1 MSFCVIVFWKF
12 DELCWLGDFQE
23 VLILIKKMLRPLK
36 QIILILIG
44 VGFLWGFYSSIEKSF
59 SVKNLKVAESSES
72 EKEDTEAEFEDL
84 KFLSQDAEKIL
95 QNSLQKQLANNEILS
110 FSQYFLEVPV
120 SPPNL

>member
-1 MSFCVIVFWKF
+1 
-12 DELCWLGDFQE
+12 
-23 VLILIKKMLRPLK
+23 MLRPLK

-95 QNSLQKQLANNEILS
+95 QNSLKKQLASNEILS
-110 FSQYFLEVPV
+110 FSQHFLEVPV

>member
-1 MSFCVIVFWKF
+1 
-12 DELCWLGDFQE
+12 
-23 VLILIKKMLRPLK
+23 MLRPLK

-72 EKEDTEAEFEDL
+72 EKEDIEAEFEDL

-110 FSQYFLEVPV
+110 FSQHFLEVPV

>member
-1 MSFCVIVFWKF
+1 
-12 DELCWLGDFQE
+12 
-23 VLILIKKMLRPLK
+23 MLRPLK

-44 VGFLWGFYSSIEKSF
+44 VGFLWGFYSLIEKSF

>member
-1 MSFCVIVFWKF
+1 
-12 DELCWLGDFQE
+12 
-23 VLILIKKMLRPLK
+23 MLRPLK

-110 FSQYFLEVPV
+110 FSQYFLEVPF

>member
-1 MSFCVIVFWKF
+1 
-12 DELCWLGDFQE
+12 
-23 VLILIKKMLRPLK
+23 MLRPLK

-44 VGFLWGFYSSIEKSF
+44 VGFLWGFYISIEKSF

>member
-1 MSFCVIVFWKF
+1 
-12 DELCWLGDFQE
+12 
-23 VLILIKKMLRPLK
+23 MLRPLK

-84 KFLSQDAEKIL
+84 KFLSQGAEKIL
-95 QNSLQKQLANNEILS
+95 QNILQKQLANNEILS

>member
-1 MSFCVIVFWKF
+1 
-12 DELCWLGDFQE
+12 
-23 VLILIKKMLRPLK
+23 MLRPLK